1 MAKVFRPSSGESRI
15 LSRIESSKE
24 RARQFAIQQT
34 KNVQEP
40 LSNAVAMKLIEEK
53 LIQTTSKEDIEK
65 QIAGALEKMSRSD
78 EFEIDYQIA
87 PLRKLLPRPNIVSLY
102 LTAFVVEQLIN
113 HRSVEDIYGSD
124 EEIYTCINRQVSKF
138 IFR

>member
-1 MAKVFRPSSGESRI
+1 MAKTFRPSKGESRI

-24 RARQFAIQQT
+24 RARQLAIQQT
-34 KNVQEP
+34 QNVLEP
-40 LSNAVAMKLIEEK
+40 LSNALAMKLIEEK
-53 LIQTTSKEDIEK
+53 LIRTTSKGDIEK
-65 QIAGALEKMSRSD
+65 QIAGSLEKLTRSD

-87 PLRKLLPRPNIVSLY
+87 PLRTLVPRPHIVSLY

-124 EEIYTCINRQVSKF
+124 EEIYNCINRQVSRF
-138 IFR
+138 ILR

>member
-1 MAKVFRPSSGESRI
+1 MAKVFRPSRGESRI
-15 LSRIESSKE
+15 LSKIETSKE
-24 RARQFAIQQT
+24 RARQLAIQQT
-34 KNVQEP
+34 KNVLEP

-53 LIQTTSKEDIEK
+53 LIRTTSKEDIEK
-65 QIAGALEKMSRSD
+65 QIATSLEKLTRSD
-78 EFEIDYQIA
+78 EFDIDYQIA
-87 PLRKLLPRPNIVSLY
+87 PFRKLVSKPHVVSLY

-124 EEIYTCINRQVSKF
+124 EEIYNCINRQVSRF

>member
-1 MAKVFRPSSGESRI
+1 MAKTFRPSKGESRI

-24 RARQFAIQQT
+24 RARQLAIQQT
-34 KNVQEP
+34 QNVLEP
-40 LSNAVAMKLIEEK
+40 LSNALAMKLIEEK
-53 LIQTTSKEDIEK
+53 LIRTNSKGDIET
-65 QIAGALEKMSRSD
+65 QIVASLEKLARSD

-87 PLRKLLPRPNIVSLY
+87 PIRTLVPRPHIVSLY

-124 EEIYTCINRQVSKF
+124 EEIYNCINRQVSRF
-138 IFR
+138 ILR

>member
-1 MAKVFRPSSGESRI
+1 MSKTFRPSKGESRI
-15 LSRIESSKE
+15 LSRIESSNE

-34 KNVQEP
+34 KNVLEP
-40 LSNAVAMKLIEEK
+40 LSNALAMKLIEDK
-53 LIQTTSKEDIEK
+53 LIQTTRKEDIES
-65 QIAGALEKMSRSD
+65 QISASLEKLTRSD

-87 PLRKLLPRPNIVSLY
+87 PLRTLVRRPNIVSLY

-124 EEIYTCINRQVSKF
+124 EEIYICINRQVSKY
-138 IFR
+138 ILR

>member
-1 MAKVFRPSSGESRI
+1 MSKTFRPSKGESRI
-15 LSRIESSKE
+15 LSRIESSNE

-34 KNVQEP
+34 KNVLEP
-40 LSNAVAMKLIEEK
+40 LSNALAMKLIENK
-53 LIQTTSKEDIEK
+53 LIHTTSKDDIES
-65 QIAGALEKMSRSD
+65 QISASLEKLTRSD

-87 PLRKLLPRPNIVSLY
+87 PLRNLVRRPNIVSLY

-124 EEIYTCINRQVSKF
+124 EEIYICINTQVSKY
-138 IFR
+138 ILR

>member
-1 MAKVFRPSSGESRI
+1 MTKTFRPSKGESRI

-24 RARQFAIQQT
+24 RARQLAIQQT
-34 KNVQEP
+34 QNVLEP
-40 LSNAVAMKLIEEK
+40 LSNALAMKLIEEK
-53 LIQTTSKEDIEK
+53 LIRTNSKGDIET
-65 QIAGALEKMSRSD
+65 QIAASLEKLARSD

-87 PLRKLLPRPNIVSLY
+87 PIRTLVPRPHIVSLY

-124 EEIYTCINRQVSKF
+124 EEIYNCINRQVSRF
-138 IFR
+138 ILR

>member
-1 MAKVFRPSSGESRI
+1 MAKTFRPSKGESRI

-24 RARQFAIQQT
+24 RARQLAIQQT
-34 KNVQEP
+34 QNVLEP
-40 LSNAVAMKLIEEK
+40 LSNALAMKLIEEK
-53 LIQTTSKEDIEK
+53 LIRTNSKGDIET
-65 QIAGALEKMSRSD
+65 QIAASLEKLARSD

-87 PLRKLLPRPNIVSLY
+87 PIRTLVPRPHIVSLY

-124 EEIYTCINRQVSKF
+124 EEIYNCINRQVSRF
-138 IFR
+138 ILR

>member
-1 MAKVFRPSSGESRI
+1 MAKVFRPSSGEERI

-87 PLRKLLPRPNIVSLY
+87 PLRKLLLRPNIVSLY

-124 EEIYTCINRQVSKF
+124 EEIYTCINRQVSRF

>member
-1 MAKVFRPSSGESRI
+1 MSKVFRPSRGESRI

-24 RARQFAIQQT
+24 HARRLAIE
-34 KNVQEP
+34 KARNVSEP
-40 LSNAVAMKLIEEK
+40 LGNALAMKLIEEK
-53 LIQTTSKEDIEK
+53 LIQTTSKEDIQK
-65 QIAGALEKMSRSD
+65 QIAASVEKLARSD

-87 PLRKLLPRPNIVSLY
+87 PFRNLVPRPHIVSLY

-124 EEIYTCINRQVSKF
+124 EEIYNCINRQVTRF
-138 IFR
+138 ILQ

>member
-24 RARQFAIQQT
+24 RARQFAIQQA

-113 HRSVEDIYGSD
+113 HRSVEDVYGSD

>member
-1 MAKVFRPSSGESRI
+1 MAKTFRPSKGESRI

-24 RARQFAIQQT
+24 RARQMAIQQT
-34 KNVQEP
+34 QNVLEP
-40 LSNAVAMKLIEEK
+40 LSNALAMKLIEEK
-53 LIQTTSKEDIEK
+53 LIRTNSKGDIET
-65 QIAGALEKMSRSD
+65 QIAASLEKLARSD

-87 PLRKLLPRPNIVSLY
+87 PIRTLVPRPHIVSLY

-124 EEIYTCINRQVSKF
+124 EEIYNCINRQVSRF
-138 IFR
+138 ILR

>member
-34 KNVQEP
+34 KNVAEP

-65 QIAGALEKMSRSD
+65 QIARALEKMARSD

-87 PLRKLLPRPNIVSLY
+87 PLRKLVPRPHIVSLY
-102 LTAFVVEQLIN
+102 LTAFVIEQLIN

-124 EEIYTCINRQVSKF
+124 EEIYTCINRQVSRF